1 MSSVFS
7 VGRSSS
13 HTHTHPFTAEA
24 CVLKYIS
31 LPWVKRRV
39 CSSARCFF
47 GEPAPECIKEQV
59 RRKKNIG
66 MINDSAAR
74 HPSIDSLTPIN
85 EGQRCLGFI
94 KVATYEI
101 LKWARQQHNVE
112 LHMTS
117 HQKRKRRR
125 EKRKGGRCEEQKK
138 RNSADSR
145 RGSGNT
151 HISVSETEAAEL
163 CRVDIIL
170 AEDSLKTGRRTRV
183 WSIYWCQDQVV
194 HYVSF
199 NLLRFSIRAKLKCFT
214 SATKRATSLSTEYN
228 LLLLLLL
235 FILKMSTVD
244 SSEICL
250 ETQTWT
256 VV

>member
-138 RNSADSR
+138 EIALTRGGVREILTSASQKLRQQNSAVSILYSPKTVWR
-145 RGSGNT
+145 REEGHESDRFT
-151 HISVSETEAAEL
+151 DVRI
-163 CRVDIIL
+163 
-170 AEDSLKTGRRTRV
+170 K
-183 WSIYWCQDQVV
+183 
-194 HYVSF
+194 SF
-199 NLLRFSIRAKLKCFT
+199 ITFHL
-214 SATKRATSLSTEYN
+214 
-228 LLLLLLL
+228 
-235 FILKMSTVD
+235 
-244 SSEICL
+244 ICCGF
-250 ETQTWT
+250 Q
-256 VV
+256 